1 MLPFEKV
8 RGEEVWGKR
17 DMIVVGTP
25 SENAMLKKCLED
37 GERGGGIGATKEVRL
52 DRVEISRC
60 D

>member
-1 MLPFEKV
+1 M

-52 DRVEISRC
+52 DRVEILRC